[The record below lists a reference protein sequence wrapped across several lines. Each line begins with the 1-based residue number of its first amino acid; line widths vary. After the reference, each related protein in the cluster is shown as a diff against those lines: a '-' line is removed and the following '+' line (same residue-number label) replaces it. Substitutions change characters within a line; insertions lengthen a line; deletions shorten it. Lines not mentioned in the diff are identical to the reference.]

1 MEENTKKNVYMC
13 ILGHFAVQQ
22 KLTEHCKSTIPQLK
36 TIKKKKRFPQK
47 TTALENCKLS
57 AVKSSNFSTS
67 ALNPGFYVKSPNY

>member
-1 MEENTKKNVYMC
+1 M
-13 ILGHFAVQQ
+13 
-22 KLTEHCKSTIPQLK
+22 
-36 TIKKKKRFPQK
+36 FPQK